1 MERKNFIKTNI
12 ITNIIIILVA
22 VLGSVFVALG
32 QDWYSTLI
40 KPTEWVPSFV
50 FGIVWT
56 VIYVLAAIT
65 MFIWQ
70 KNSKVPVCVYA
81 LLIINGILNVLWCLT
96 FFTLNQLLLGAI
108 IILLNLIFAFWLIIR
123 VCKSNWFYAALIAI
137 YPVWISIATT
147 LNLATWILN

>member
-1 MERKNFIKTNI
+1 MERKNFIKTSI
-12 ITNIIIILVA
+12 ITNIVIILVA

-32 QDWYSTLI
+32 QDWYAMLT
-40 KPTEWVPSFV
+40 KPTQWVPSFV

-56 VIYVLAAIT
+56 VIYVLTAIT

-81 LLIINGILNVLWCLT
+81 LLIINGVLNVLWCLI
-96 FFTLNQLLLGAI
+96 FFALNQLLIGAI

-123 VCKSNWFYAALIAI
+123 VYKSNWFYALLIAI